1 MALHEFLRNASDYKE
16 GQLLGEGGF
25 GAVYEATGPG
35 GEVVALKRGKFP
47 FKDVH
52 DQELFIREILTLA
65 TVNSSLTLRL
75 LGFWLPQAPGEGPA
89 ILSPY
94 MKNGTAGDLL
104 DDDIASRAPFS
115 KLTPTILMK
124 IVYGVAFALRL
135 CHAHNIVHRDLKP
148 DNIFMSDDYDPI
160 VADFGLARTIKG
172 SVAASQACGTPMFMA
187 PEMMSADSS
196 DKPIDVYSYAVM
208 LYCLFGRQLI
218 SKILFEG
225 YPTPLTIY
233 KLMDLV
239 SAGVRP
245 RRLPEIPRWWWD
257 FIQVNW
263 SQDPSARFTFDT
275 IISVLDDDP
284 GATFP
289 GVNDAEYQAFKDKC
303 RREIA
308 PGPRPIVRASRSQ
321 DSPMTRSPG
330 GASPPEGAP
339 QQIVEGS
346 ELPAELSRSG
356 PGASG
361 GRKGR
366 AARKPFDFDK
376 T

>member
-1 MALHEFLRNASDYKE
+1 M
-16 GQLLGEGGF
+16 
-25 GAVYEATGPG
+25 
-35 GEVVALKRGKFP
+35 
-47 FKDVH
+47 
-52 DQELFIREILTLA
+52 
-65 TVNSSLTLRL
+65 NSSLTLRL
-75 LGFWLPQAPGEGPA
+75 LGFWLPQNPGEGPA

-94 MKNGTAGDLL
+94 IKNGTAGDLL
-104 DDDIASRAPFS
+104 DDDIASGAPFS

-160 VADFGLARTIKG
+160 VGDFGLARTING

-208 LYCLFGRQLI
+208 LYCLFGRQLV
-218 SKILFEG
+218 SKILFAG
-225 YPTPLTIY
+225 YSTPLTSY

-239 SAGVRP
+239 IKGVRP
-245 RRLPEIPRWWWD
+245 RPLPEIPRWWWE
-257 FIQVNW
+257 FIEANW
-263 SQDPSARFTFDT
+263 NQDPSARFTFDT
-275 IISVLDDDP
+275 IISILDDDP

-289 GVNDAEYQAFKDKC
+289 GVNDAEYQAFKEKC
-303 RREIA
+303 HREIT
-308 PGPRPIVRASRSQ
+308 PGPRAPRPIVRASWSP
-321 DSPMTRSPG
+321 DSPMTLSAG
-330 GASPPEGAP
+330 SAGPPKGAP
-339 QQIVEGS
+339 QRTVEGS
-346 ELPAELSRSG
+346 EVPAEFSRTG
-356 PGASG
+356 PPASG